1 MLGYRGDGIGE
12 EVKASLRKRALLWGS
27 LLVFFLPL
35 MSNRFRAETGANAL
49 GSKVFTPTLPSPF
62 SPKAGQVLN
71 RLNLEEAVRR
81 SLAADEDLDAEERAG
96 DDFYSLSEDTLLSVA
111 SPGLLRNDGETK
123 GNSGRVRIETLP
135 LHGRVELAPDGSFNY
150 LPEHNFTG
158 VDTFTY
164 RPIAGTGS
172 PRFHRVFLLV
182 QPVQDTPSAGDDF
195 FSLNDDGTSLEIAS
209 PGVLENDVD
218 GDGEALKAVL
228 VTPPAVGRVVLS
240 QEGSFRLTVP
250 ADFSGTVHFSY
261 RALDTTGL
269 ASEVAWVSVNVNSSS
284 SPPNL
289 EVLSPLDGAPL
300 RGEFTVRAKASDDR
314 SVEMADLYVDGILVA
329 EGVAPEEESV
339 SLPLKGNFSILPGEE
354 SAPSSSHPLGLVV
367 TGEGRG
373 WLLNGRSFSALEK
386 RFPLNAKF
394 LDDGWGK
401 SFVLSPTVESW
412 LLENFSDGAQVS
424 LERHWGDGISS
435 FRIDSLR
442 RLYEMR
448 AYAGMTALFRRK
460 IDNPG
465 REELLMLFKTFSG
478 LWDVASDGTTAALG
492 DNLLLVKTD
501 DSPLWEMDHQG
512 WNPVGLAALPKGR
525 VILFE
530 AGPGAAVASLT
541 DRTFKVARQ
550 WGAERF
556 LLSAEGFGR
565 VAALGYRSGMNLLL
579 VGDPMAE
586 QWDEILLTHLLA
598 ERVVFLDPQTL
609 LVSGR
614 EPGSNLPLAQRIVNE
629 GGYWSPKAP
638 EEIPEGVMAVV
649 AWKEAGIKR
658 VSSPEAWPTL
668 SGSAEISP
676 PGLPG
681 REQNLQG
688 TEVTGSNERFFR
700 WTIDTRSWKNGLH
713 ELKVVVYDDE
723 GLSGEEGLAVV
734 SRNLALS
741 LSGERVRRGS
751 SAVSAGGVRLTL
763 EAGNP
768 DRVPVGS
775 YRLERRYG
783 NGTWERLQK
792 LKGISLTEGP
802 WELIDSQVGGGNP
815 SYRVVL
821 FGEKGEPLALS
832 NTVSL

>member
-1 MLGYRGDGIGE
+1 MLGYRGDGIRG
-12 EVKASLRKRALLWGS
+12 EVKASLGKRAFLWGS

-35 MSNRFRAETGANAL
+35 MSNRFHAEAGAL
-49 GSKVFTPTLPSPF
+49 GQKAFVPTLLSTISPQ
-62 SPKAGQVLN
+62 AGQVLN
-71 RLNLEEAVRR
+71 RLNLEEALRR
-81 SLAADEDLDAEERAG
+81 SLAADKALDAEEKPG
-96 DDFYSLSEDTLLSVA
+96 DDSYSLSEDTLLSVA
-111 SPGLLRNDGETK
+111 APGLLRNDGETE
-123 GNSGRVRIETLP
+123 GSPGRVKIETLP
-135 LHGRVELAPDGSFNY
+135 LHGRVELGPDGSFNY
-150 LPEHNFTG
+150 LPERNFTG
-158 VDTFTY
+158 VDAFSY
-164 RPIAGTGS
+164 SPIAGTGS
-172 PRFHRVFLLV
+172 LRPHRVFLLV

-195 FSLNDDGTSLEIAS
+195 FSFVDDGTSWEIHS

-228 VTPPAVGRVVLS
+228 VTPPEAGRVVLS
-240 QEGSFRLTVP
+240 QEGGFRLTVP
-250 ADFSGTVHFSY
+250 SDFSGTVHFSY

-269 ASEVAWVSVNVNSSS
+269 ASEVAWVNVNINSPS

-289 EVLSPLDGAPL
+289 KVLSPLDGAPVSGVL
-300 RGEFTVRAKASDDR
+300 TVRAKASDDR
-314 SVEMADLYVDGILVA
+314 SVEMADLYVDGVLVA
-329 EGVAPEEESV
+329 EGIAPEEESLN
-339 SLPLKGNFSILPGEE
+339 LPLKGDFSTL
-354 SAPSSSHPLGLVV
+354 SAEGSVPSPSAPLGLVV

-373 WLLNGRSFSALEK
+373 WLLNGRSLSTLEK
-386 RFPLNAKF
+386 RFPLNGKF

-401 SFVLSPTVESW
+401 SFVLSPKVESW
-412 LLENFSDGAQVS
+412 LLEDLRDGAQVS
-424 LERHWGDGISS
+424 LERHLGDGISS

-530 AGPGAAVASLT
+530 AGPGAAVATLS

-586 QWDEILLTHLLA
+586 QWDEILLTQLLA
-598 ERVVFLDPQTL
+598 ERVAFLDPQTI

-614 EPGSNLPLAQRIVNE
+614 APGSDLPLAQRIVNE
-629 GGYWSPKAP
+629 GGYWNPKAP
-638 EEIPEGVMAVV
+638 EEVPEGVMAVIS
-649 AWKEAGIKR
+649 WKDTDSKR
-658 VSSPEAWPTL
+658 APSPEAWPTA
-668 SGSAEISP
+668 SGSAESSQ
-676 PGLPG
+676 PGFSG
-681 REQNLQG
+681 GEQNLQG
-688 TEVTGSNERFFR
+688 AEATGSKEWSFR
-700 WTIDTRSWKNGLH
+700 WTMDTRNWKNGLH

-723 GLSGEEGLAVV
+723 GLSGAESLSVA
-734 SRNLALS
+734 SRNLS
-741 LSGERVRRGS
+741 PFLSGERVRRGS
-751 SAVSAGGVRLTL
+751 SAAPLGGVRLTL
-763 EAGNP
+763 ETGNP
-768 DRVPVGS
+768 DRVPVGA

-783 NGTWERLQK
+783 NGAWERVQEV
-792 LKGISLTEGP
+792 KGTSLAEGP
-802 WELIDSQVGGGNP
+802 WELVDSQADGGER

-821 FGEKGEPLALS
+821 LGGKGEPLALS